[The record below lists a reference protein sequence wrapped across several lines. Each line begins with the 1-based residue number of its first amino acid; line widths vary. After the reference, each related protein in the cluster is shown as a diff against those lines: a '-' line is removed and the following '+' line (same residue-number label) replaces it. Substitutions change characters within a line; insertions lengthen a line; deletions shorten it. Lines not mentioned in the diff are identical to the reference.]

1 MNPTGSIDQREFDA
15 ALKQYLAVTP
25 HDLEFIINKKALFVA
40 RGAFERT
47 PKALRSTIEA
57 GLGITGYNLNIGK
70 RGKIL
75 KRARGAAILGD
86 SLVYRIIN
94 AKRRRAGQRG
104 LTGPAMAAA
113 AKKFIGRR
121 MSAIG
126 SLKAGWVGPIK
137 AFAARVK
144 DVIVLERTPRVK
156 QRGRAK
162 VAEPGWNPQAEIE
175 YGLTSRWPG
184 DAYIDPRTIAA
195 LQASFNHEAASMLD
209 YVATKLGERAKTIS
223 VK

>member
-1 MNPTGSIDQREFDA
+1 MNPIGSIDQTQFDA
-15 ALKQYLAVTP
+15 ALRHYLAVTP

-47 PKALRSTIEA
+47 PKASRSTIEA
-57 GLGITGYNLNIGK
+57 ALGVVGYNLNVGK
-70 RGKIL
+70 RGQIL
-75 KRARGAAILGD
+75 KRSRGSAMLGG

-94 AKRRRAGQRG
+94 ARRRRAGQRG
-104 LTGPAMAAA
+104 LSGQAMAAA
-113 AKKFIGRR
+113 AKKFIGKRI
-121 MSAIG
+121 SAIG

-144 DVIVLERTPRVK
+144 EMVVLERTPRVK

-162 VAEPGWNPQAEIE
+162 VAQPGWNPQAEIE

-184 DAYIDPRTIAA
+184 DSYIDPRTIAA
-195 LQASFNHEAASMLD
+195 LQASFNHEAESMLN
-209 YVATKLGERAKTIS
+209 YVAMKLGERAKT
-223 VK
+223 VNAK